1 MRADRL
7 LRPYAVCSSV
17 TAYTVHSSKKKPTAR
32 ISTEYAPML
41 HPPGGCECMAC
52 MTDRGN
58 RDGGPSAGW
67 RFPTRY
73 GRMTG
78 ERGARMALKLV
89 IGNKNY
95 SSWSMRPWLALR
107 ANNIAFDEVF
117 IPLYAGDADKK
128 RILSFTHSGKVPAL
142 IDGDVTIWDS
152 LAIIEY
158 LAERFPEAL
167 LWPEDR
173 ARRAHARSISAEM
186 HSGFMALRNE
196 CGMNLHRP
204 VGAIA
209 LSADARDNVA
219 RIQQIWI
226 DCRERYR
233 QFGPFLFGA
242 FGGADAMFAPVV
254 HRFRTY
260 AIEVAPEARDYMN
273 AMMSLPAFQEWTAA
287 GLAETIVIE
296 KFEMV

>member
-1 MRADRL
+1 
-7 LRPYAVCSSV
+7 V
-17 TAYTVHSSKKKPTAR
+17 
-32 ISTEYAPML
+32 
-41 HPPGGCECMAC
+41 
-52 MTDRGN
+52 
-58 RDGGPSAGW
+58 
-67 RFPTRY
+67 
-73 GRMTG
+73 
-78 ERGARMALKLV
+78 ALKLV

-107 ANNIAFDEVF
+107 HNNIAFDEVF
-117 IPLYAGDADKK
+117 IPLYTGDADKK
-128 RILSFTHSGKVPAL
+128 RILGFTHSGKVPAL

-158 LAERFPEAL
+158 LAEGFPHAR

-186 HSGFMALRNE
+186 HSGFAALRNE

-204 VGAIA
+204 VGAMA
-209 LSADARDNVA
+209 LSADARANIA
-219 RIQQIWI
+219 RIQEIWI
-226 DCRERYR
+226 ECHERYSK
-233 QFGPFLFGA
+233 FGPFLFGA

-260 AIEVAPEARDYMN
+260 AIEVAPDAQHYMD
-273 AMMSLPAFQEWTAA
+273 AMMSLPAFQEWTTA

-296 KFEMV
+296 KFESVSPDCQT